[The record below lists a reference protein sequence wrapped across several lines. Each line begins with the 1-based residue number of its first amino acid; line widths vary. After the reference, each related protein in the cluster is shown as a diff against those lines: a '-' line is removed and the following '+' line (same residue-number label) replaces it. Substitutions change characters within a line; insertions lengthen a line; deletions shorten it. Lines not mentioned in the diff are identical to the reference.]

1 MLQNKQKLR
10 CVLEKMIVFN
20 NISLKRGQ
28 TELLD
33 NAVATITPKQKVGLV
48 GKNGCGKSSLL
59 ALLKKELQTE
69 GGDVTYPSNW
79 AVSWVNQETPALDV
93 SAIDYVIQGDREYCR
108 LQQELAWANEQN
120 DGNAIARIHD
130 RLDAINAWTIRSR
143 AETLL
148 HGLGFTQVEIS
159 HAVKSFSGGWR
170 MRLNLAQALLCPSDL
185 LLLDEPTNHLDL
197 EAVIWLERWLVN
209 YQGTLVLISHDRDFL
224 DPIVNKILHI
234 EHQKLNEYTGDYSSF
249 EVQRA
254 TKLAQ
259 QAAMYRQQQQKIA
272 HLQSYIDRFKAKA
285 TKAKQAQSRVKA
297 LERMEL
303 IAPAYADNPFTF
315 AFRSPATLPSPLV
328 MIEQASAGYG
338 EGESAVE
345 ILSKIKLNLVPGSRI
360 GLLGKN
366 GAGKSTLIK
375 LLAGELT
382 AISGNVQLAKGV
394 QLGYFAQHQLDT
406 LRADESA
413 LWHMQKI
420 APEQTEQQVRD
431 YLGSFAFHGDKVNQ
445 AVKSFSGG
453 EKARL
458 LLALIVWQR
467 PNLLL
472 LDEPT
477 NHLDLDMRQA
487 LTEALVDYEGS
498 LVVVSHDR
506 HLLRNTVEEFYL
518 VHDKQVEEFKGDLDD
533 YQKWLTEQNSQLISK
548 SNDEIEATEN
558 VTSNQNRK
566 EQKRREA
573 ELRQQTAPFRKK
585 IVQLEDKMDKYSQQL
600 VEIENQLS
608 DSELYN
614 AENKE
619 KLTALLNEQVTV
631 KKSLEIVEAD
641 WMIAQETLEG
651 MLNL

>member
-1 MLQNKQKLR
+1 
-10 CVLEKMIVFN
+10 MIVFN

-28 TELLD
+28 TELLG

-59 ALLKKELQTE
+59 ALLKKDRQPA
-69 GGDVTYPSNW
+69 GGDVTYPSNCS
-79 AVSWVNQETPALDV
+79 VSWVNQETPALDV

-108 LQQELAWANEQN
+108 LQQELTWANEQN

-148 HGLGFTQVEIS
+148 HGLGFTQVETS

-259 QAAMYRQQQQKIA
+259 QATMYRQQQQKIA

-345 ILSKIKLNLVPGSRI
+345 ILSKIKLKLVPGSRI

-382 AISGNVQLAKGV
+382 TLSGNVQLAKGV

-445 AVKSFSGG
+445 TVKSFSGG

-458 LLALIVWQR
+458 VLALIVWQR

-558 VTSNQNRK
+558 ATSNQNRK

>member
-1 MLQNKQKLR
+1 
-10 CVLEKMIVFN
+10 MIIFSN
-20 NISLKRGQ
+20 LSLKRGQ
-28 TELLD
+28 TELLE
-33 NAVATITPKQKVGLV
+33 NASATINPKQKVGLV
-48 GKNGCGKSSLL
+48 GKNGCGKSSLF
-59 ALLKKELQTE
+59 ALLKKELTPE
-69 GGDVTYPSNW
+69 GGEVNYPANW
-79 AVSWVNQETPALDV
+79 RVSWVNQETPALDI

-108 LQQELAWANEQN
+108 LQQELEQANECN
-120 DGNAIARIHD
+120 DGNAIARIHGQLEM
-130 RLDAINAWTIRSR
+130 LDAWTIQSR
-143 AETLL
+143 AASLL
-148 HGLGFTQVEIS
+148 HGLGFSQEETTQP
-159 HAVKSFSGGWR
+159 VKAFSGGWR

-197 EAVIWLERWLVN
+197 DAVIWLERWLVQ

-224 DPIVNKILHI
+224 DPIVTKILHI
-234 EHQKLNEYTGDYSSF
+234 ENQKLNEYTGDYSSF

-259 QAAMYRQQQQKIA
+259 QTAMYRQQQQKIS
-272 HLQSYIDRFKAKA
+272 HLQKYIDRFKAKA
-285 TKAKQAQSRVKA
+285 TKAKQAQSRMKA

-303 IAPAYADNPFTF
+303 IAPAYVDNPFTF
-315 AFRSPATLPSPLV
+315 EFRPPQSLPNPLV

-338 EGESAVE
+338 SGESAVE

-382 AISGNVQLAKGV
+382 ALSGTVQLAKGV

-413 LWHMQKI
+413 LWHMQKL

-458 LLALIVWQR
+458 VLALIVWQR

-518 VHDKQVEEFKGDLDD
+518 VHDKKVEEFKGDLED
-533 YQKWLTEQNSQLISK
+533 YQKWLSEQNSSP
-548 SNDEIEATEN
+548 EN
-558 VTSNQNRK
+558 KVSEKVGDNENSVQNRK

-573 ELRQQTAPFRKK
+573 ELRQQTAPLRKK
-585 IVQLEDKMDKYSQQL
+585 ITQLEEKMNKFSSEL
-600 VEIENQLS
+600 ANIENQLA
-608 DSELYN
+608 DAELYN

-619 KLTALLNEQVTV
+619 KLTALLAQQVDV
-631 KKSLEIVEAD
+631 KKALDDVETE
-641 WMIAQETLEG
+641 WMTAQEELEE
-651 MLNL
+651 MLQA

>member
-1 MLQNKQKLR
+1 
-10 CVLEKMIVFN
+10 MIVFSN
-20 NISLKRGQ
+20 LSLKRGQ
-28 TELLD
+28 TELLE
-33 NAVATITPKQKVGLV
+33 NASATINPKQKVGLV
-48 GKNGCGKSSLL
+48 GKNGCGKSSLFS
-59 ALLKKELQTE
+59 LLKKELTPE
-69 GGDVTYPSNW
+69 GGEVNYPANW
-79 AVSWVNQETPALDV
+79 RVSWVNQETPALDI

-108 LQQELAWANEQN
+108 LQQELERANEHN
-120 DGNAIARIHD
+120 DGNAIARIHGQLET
-130 RLDAINAWTIRSR
+130 LDAWTIQSR
-143 AETLL
+143 AASLL
-148 HGLGFTQVEIS
+148 HGLGFSQEETTQL
-159 HAVKSFSGGWR
+159 VKAFSGGWR

-197 EAVIWLERWLVN
+197 DAVIWLERWLVQ

-224 DPIVNKILHI
+224 DPIVTKILHI
-234 EHQKLNEYTGDYSSF
+234 ENQKLNEYTGDYSSF

-259 QAAMYRQQQQKIA
+259 QTAMYRQQQQKIS
-272 HLQSYIDRFKAKA
+272 HLQKYIDRFKAKA
-285 TKAKQAQSRVKA
+285 TKAKQAQSRMKA

-303 IAPAYADNPFTF
+303 IAPAYVDNPFTF
-315 AFRSPATLPSPLV
+315 EFRPPQSLPNPLV

-338 EGESAVE
+338 CGESAVE
-345 ILSKIKLNLVPGSRI
+345 ILGKIKLNLVPGSRI

-382 AISGNVQLAKGV
+382 ALSGTVQLAKGV

-413 LWHMQKI
+413 LWHMQKL

-458 LLALIVWQR
+458 VLALIVWQR

-518 VHDKQVEEFKGDLDD
+518 VHDKKVEEFKGDLED
-533 YQKWLTEQNSQLISK
+533 YQKWLSEQNSIS
-548 SNDEIEATEN
+548 EN
-558 VTSNQNRK
+558 KVSEKVGDNENSVQNRK

-573 ELRQQTAPFRKK
+573 ELRQQTAPLRKK
-585 IVQLEDKMDKYSQQL
+585 ITQLEEKMNKFSSEL
-600 VEIENQLS
+600 ANIENQLA
-608 DSELYN
+608 DAELYN

-619 KLTALLNEQVTV
+619 KLTALLAQQVDV
-631 KKSLEIVEAD
+631 KKALDDVETE
-641 WMIAQETLEG
+641 WMAAQEELEE
-651 MLNL
+651 MLQA

>member
-1 MLQNKQKLR
+1 
-10 CVLEKMIVFN
+10 MIVFSN
-20 NISLKRGQ
+20 LSLKRGQ
-28 TELLD
+28 TELLE
-33 NAVATITPKQKVGLV
+33 NASATINPKQKVGLV
-48 GKNGCGKSSLL
+48 GKNGCGKSSLFS
-59 ALLKKELQTE
+59 LLKKELTPE
-69 GGDVTYPSNW
+69 GGEVNYPANW
-79 AVSWVNQETPALDV
+79 RVSWVNQETPALDI

-108 LQQELAWANEQN
+108 LQQELERANEHN
-120 DGNAIARIHD
+120 DGNAIARIHGQLET
-130 RLDAINAWTIRSR
+130 LDAWTIQSR
-143 AETLL
+143 AASLL
-148 HGLGFTQVEIS
+148 HGLGFSQEETTQP
-159 HAVKSFSGGWR
+159 VKAFSGGWR

-197 EAVIWLERWLVN
+197 DAVIWLERWLVQ

-224 DPIVNKILHI
+224 DPIVTKILHI
-234 EHQKLNEYTGDYSSF
+234 ENQKLNEYTGDYSSF

-259 QAAMYRQQQQKIA
+259 QTAMYRQQQQKIS
-272 HLQSYIDRFKAKA
+272 HLQKYIDRFKAKA
-285 TKAKQAQSRVKA
+285 TKAKQAQSRMKA

-303 IAPAYADNPFTF
+303 IAPAYVDNPFTF
-315 AFRSPATLPSPLV
+315 EFRPPQSLPNPLV

-338 EGESAVE
+338 CGESAVE
-345 ILSKIKLNLVPGSRI
+345 ILGKIKLNLVPGSRI

-382 AISGNVQLAKGV
+382 ALSGTVQLAKGV

-413 LWHMQKI
+413 LWHMQKL

-458 LLALIVWQR
+458 VLALIVWQR

-518 VHDKQVEEFKGDLDD
+518 VHDKKVEEFKGDLED
-533 YQKWLTEQNSQLISK
+533 YQKWLSEQNSIS
-548 SNDEIEATEN
+548 EN
-558 VTSNQNRK
+558 KVSEKVGDNENSVQNRK

-573 ELRQQTAPFRKK
+573 ELRQQTAPLRKK
-585 IVQLEDKMDKYSQQL
+585 ITQLEEKMNKFSSEL
-600 VEIENQLS
+600 ANIENQLA
-608 DSELYN
+608 DAELYN

-619 KLTALLNEQVTV
+619 KLTALLAQQVDV
-631 KKSLEIVEAD
+631 KKALDDVETE
-641 WMIAQETLEG
+641 WMAAQEELEE
-651 MLNL
+651 MLQA